1 MLQEGVF
8 KAYDIRGIYGE
19 QLNEVGAQKIG
30 YAFVKLRG
38 AKKIAVGRDMRD
50 SSPAMAEGFISGAL
64 AAGAAVVDI
73 GQVSTPMLYFA
84 VGRDQS
90 IDGGVII
97 TASHNPAE
105 YTGMKLVGADVLPIG
120 KGYGMEELK
129 ELALSDLDIPVVMNG
144 DLDSVDVLE
153 DYINHITGMV
163 DLETIKPMNIVIDA
177 GNGVNGPIIREVL
190 RRVPQLNITELYFEP
205 DGNFPN
211 HEANP
216 LKVETLEDMKKLV
229 LTHGADL
236 GFAFDGDGDR
246 VGVMDE
252 MGNPVAGD
260 FLTALL
266 AKHLLQKGG
275 NASDLVHY
283 DLRSSWIVPEYV
295 ELMGGQSAPCMVGHA
310 LIKNM
315 MKETGAFFAGE
326 LSNHF
331 YFNDFYR
338 AESADLV
345 LLLFLSIVSTS
356 GKNLSELVAPL
367 RKYYQSGEINSEVAD
382 KQGVMDALVQK
393 YQGEATEVSYLDGIR
408 LEFEDFWF
416 NVRPSNTEPLLRLN
430 LEARAQ
436 EVMEARRDEI
446 LAIIRG

>member
-1 MLQEGVF
+1 
-8 KAYDIRGIYGE
+8 
-19 QLNEVGAQKIG
+19 
-30 YAFVKLRG
+30 
-38 AKKIAVGRDMRD
+38 
-50 SSPAMAEGFISGAL
+50 
-64 AAGAAVVDI
+64 
-73 GQVSTPMLYFA
+73 
-84 VGRDQS
+84 
-90 IDGGVII
+90 
-97 TASHNPAE
+97 
-105 YTGMKLVGADVLPIG
+105 MKLVGADVLPIG

-129 ELALSDLDIPVVMNG
+129 EFALSDLDIPVVMNG
-144 DLDSVDVLE
+144 DLDSMDVLE

-295 ELMGGQSAPCMVGHA
+295 ELMGGQSSPCMVGHA

-382 KQGVMDALVQK
+382 KQAVMDALVQK
-393 YQGEATEVSYLDGIR
+393 YEAEAKEVSYLDGIR

-430 LEARAQ
+430 LEARTQ

>member
-1 MLQEGVF
+1 
-8 KAYDIRGIYGE
+8 
-19 QLNEVGAQKIG
+19 
-30 YAFVKLRG
+30 
-38 AKKIAVGRDMRD
+38 
-50 SSPAMAEGFISGAL
+50 
-64 AAGAAVVDI
+64 
-73 GQVSTPMLYFA
+73 
-84 VGRDQS
+84 
-90 IDGGVII
+90 
-97 TASHNPAE
+97 
-105 YTGMKLVGADVLPIG
+105 
-120 KGYGMEELK
+120 
-129 ELALSDLDIPVVMNG
+129 
-144 DLDSVDVLE
+144 
-153 DYINHITGMV
+153 
-163 DLETIKPMNIVIDA
+163 
-177 GNGVNGPIIREVL
+177 
-190 RRVPQLNITELYFEP
+190 
-205 DGNFPN
+205 
-211 HEANP
+211 
-216 LKVETLEDMKKLV
+216 
-229 LTHGADL
+229 
-236 GFAFDGDGDR
+236 
-246 VGVMDE
+246 

-295 ELMGGQSAPCMVGHA
+295 ELMGGQSSPCMVGHA

-382 KQGVMDALVQK
+382 KQAVMDALVQK
-393 YQGEATEVSYLDGIR
+393 YEAEAKEVSYLDGIR

-430 LEARAQ
+430 LEARTQ